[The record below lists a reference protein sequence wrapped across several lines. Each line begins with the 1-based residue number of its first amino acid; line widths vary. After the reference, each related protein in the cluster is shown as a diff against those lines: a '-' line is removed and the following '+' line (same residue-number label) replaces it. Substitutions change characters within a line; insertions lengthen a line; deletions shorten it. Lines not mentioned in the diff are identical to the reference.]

1 MTLRRP
7 PPDVITD
14 WYDRKTDFV
23 LQKYGPGPR
32 VHYHTGL
39 APADVL
45 PAADEDGLRR
55 QLWRAQEDMLW
66 RALGVW
72 GAEHLGGSVLDVGC
86 GLGGTSLF
94 LASELGSTMTSLS
107 PVARHLEHT
116 VRFAQEVGVRE
127 RVQPLLGDAHE
138 LVGPPRFDA
147 ALSLGATPYFDREGY
162 FESLAR
168 ALRPGGCVF
177 IEDTF
182 IGRAEL
188 AAPFNEYWTASL
200 GWLHDYVAAAA
211 LHGFDLF
218 RFEDVSRDAAGFWKL
233 SVAYSRV
240 LCEERAASI
249 AWQSTMFDAYLDG
262 GLRDLLLGFRRRR

>member
-39 APADVL
+39 APADIV
-45 PAADEDGLRR
+45 PASDENGLRR
-55 QLWRAQEDMLW
+55 QLWRSQEDMLW
-66 RALGVW
+66 RAVRAW
-72 GAEHLGGSVLDVGC
+72 DVASFGGHVLDVGC

-94 LASELGSTMTSLS
+94 LATELGSSMTALS
-107 PVARHLEHT
+107 PVARHLEW
-116 VRFAQEVGVRE
+116 VSRFALQAGVRE
-127 RVQPLLGDAHE
+127 RVQPLLADAHE
-138 LVGPPRFDA
+138 LTGPPRFDA
-147 ALSLGATPYFDREGY
+147 ALSFGATPYFDREGY

-168 ALRPGGCVF
+168 AVRPGGQVF

-188 AAPFNEYWTASL
+188 AAPFNEYWTANL
-200 GWLHDYVAAAA
+200 GWLHEYVAAAA
-211 LHGFDLF
+211 LHGFDLL
-218 RFEDVSRDAAGFWKL
+218 RLDDVSREAVGFWKL
-233 SVAYSRV
+233 SVAYSRM
-240 LCEERAASI
+240 LSAERPASI
-249 AWQSTMFDAYLDG
+249 AWHSDMHDAYLDG
-262 GLRDLLLGFRRRR
+262 GLRDLLLSFRKR

>member
-7 PPDVITD
+7 PPDVIND

-39 APADVL
+39 APADVV
-45 PAADEDGLRR
+45 PAGDEDGLRR
-55 QLWRAQEDMLW
+55 QLWRSQEDMLS
-66 RALGVW
+66 RAVRAW
-72 GAEHLGGSVLDVGC
+72 DAANLGGQVLDVGC

-94 LASELGSTMTSLS
+94 LAMELGSSMTALS
-107 PVARHLEHT
+107 PVARHLEW
-116 VRFAQEVGVRE
+116 VSRFALQAGVRV

-138 LVGPPRFDA
+138 LSGPPRFDA
-147 ALSLGATPYFDREGY
+147 ALSFGATPYFDREGY

-168 ALRPGGCVF
+168 AVRPGGWVF

-188 AAPFNEYWTASL
+188 AAPFNDYWTANL
-200 GWLHDYVAAAA
+200 GWLHEYVAAAA

-218 RFEDVSRDAAGFWKL
+218 RLEDVSREAAGFWKL
-233 SVAYSRV
+233 SVAYSHV
-240 LCEERAASI
+240 LEGERQESI
-249 AWQSTMFDAYLDG
+249 AWHSHMFAAYLDG
-262 GLRDLLLGFRRRR
+262 GLRDLLLGFRKR